1 MQDDEKVK
9 KLIRYPKTDFSCD
22 FSHYR
27 PFVIRHGLRIPSE
40 ELQLKSF
47 EDYSHHLLSHPEA
60 VPNLVGTL
68 IIHFARFFKHPLTF
82 NFIESVILPEIIAM
96 FWNNFPNNSSIP
108 TQMTIERKIVS
119 FETCK
124 ALK

>member
-1 MQDDEKVK
+1 M
-9 KLIRYPKTDFSCD
+9 
-22 FSHYR
+22 
-27 PFVIRHGLRIPSE
+27 
-40 ELQLKSF
+40 KSF

-96 FWNNFPNNSSIP
+96 FWNNLKNNSSIP